1 MNAAEICRDLEAEC
15 ARAHER
21 RQAEAMALQRRHLV
35 SDNGT
40 AAVRGALLASGAVQ
54 ALMAYERVSWRP
66 SYLTCALAVVYAPL
80 HAAVAHARYAERAE
94 RARRAAGA
102 YDALRLEAKTYR
114 HEGLARDPHALE
126 RVRAFEQKM
135 YNLPSK

>member
-1 MNAAEICRDLEAEC
+1 M
-15 ARAHER
+15 
-21 RQAEAMALQRRHLV
+21 

-40 AAVRGALLASGAVQ
+40 AAVRGALLVAGGVEAF
-54 ALMAYERVSWRP
+54 MAYARVRWRP

-80 HAAVAHARYAERAE
+80 HAAVADARYAERAE
-94 RARRAAGA
+94 AARCAAVA

-126 RVRAFEQKM
+126 RVRALEQKM